1 MTKGSP
7 HVTEELSIHVS
18 NKILTHIYTSQWTDY
33 LKMQRTKQ
41 LTSIDL
47 LQRDVLLQ
55 QSTEFDLRAVLPA
68 GSVVCEDEVGMA
80 VVEHSQL
87 AQWVCH
93 RLIGSCYLEKVIR
106 RDITLKG
113 LLFLRRPHASVN
125 VLTSFPIRSSLFS
138 RIPHGAIPIAQ
149 TFPRDLEEWSFKAS
163 PTWRMTPKLKLAK

>member
-18 NKILTHIYTSQWTDY
+18 NKILAHICTSQWADY

-93 RLIGSCYLEKVIR
+93 RLIGSCYLEQVIR

-113 LLFLRRPHASVN
+113 LLFKETTCWCKCPY
-125 VLTSFPIRSSLFS
+125 IFS
-138 RIPHGAIPIAQ
+138 NEVFFVFKDPP
-149 TFPRDLEEWSFKAS
+149 WSNPYS
-163 PTWRMTPKLKLAK
+163 THLST

>member
-18 NKILTHIYTSQWTDY
+18 NKILAHICTSQWADY

-55 QSTEFDLRAVLPA
+55 HSTEFDLRAVLPA

-113 LLFLRRPHASVN
+113 LLFKETTCWCKCPYI
-125 VLTSFPIRSSLFS
+125 FPNEVFFVFKD
-138 RIPHGAIPIAQ
+138 PP
-149 TFPRDLEEWSFKAS
+149 WSNPYS
-163 PTWRMTPKLKLAK
+163 THLST